1 MPQAFP
7 DPQLWVRR
15 FWRGARLFVFQ
26 CRKNRHRA
34 EQHDGGKHAR
44 PVKRAG
50 AKPQEWHVGTG
61 FPQFVQ
67 ILLPAALL
75 LSAARGQQ
83 RPHSIRIR
91 TGQCLLRRAKRFFL
105 RPA

>member
-7 DPQLWVRR
+7 GPQLWVRR

-26 CRKNRHRA
+26 CRKN
-34 EQHDGGKHAR
+34 AR

-50 AKPQEWHVGTG
+50 AKPQEWHVGAG

-67 ILLPAALL
+67 ILLPAALP
-75 LSAARGQQ
+75 LSAACGQQ

>member
-26 CRKNRHRA
+26 CRKN
-34 EQHDGGKHAR
+34 AR

>member
-7 DPQLWVRR
+7 GPRLWVRR

-26 CRKNRHRA
+26 CRK
-34 EQHDGGKHAR
+34 KR

>member
-7 DPQLWVRR
+7 GPRLWVRR

-26 CRKNRHRA
+26 CRKN
-34 EQHDGGKHAR
+34 AR